1 MVFTLIFRKL
11 PSQDGSNWPILV
23 PLRAVSM
30 REKLF
35 VSDGDLKVEMI
46 REEADNLDGVHSFR

>member
-1 MVFTLIFRKL
+1 MIFRKL